1 MTHGIAQIVYG
12 QCRYNKHTLSSGAK
26 SLTNR
31 GDSSMASP
39 AILLLGEREREMGR
53 YEGTQNTQHF
63 RAGFRQRKRGRER
76 ERERVRGMIDQVLE
90 RENEAKGQST
100 MCLIYRQITP

>member
-39 AILLLGEREREMGR
+39 AILLLG
-53 YEGTQNTQHF
+53 
-63 RAGFRQRKRGRER
+63 GRER
-76 ERERVRGMIDQVLE
+76 ERWDAMKAPRIRSISGLVLDRERGGESESE
-90 RENEAKGQST
+90 RECEG
-100 MCLIYRQITP
+100 